1 MGSHQDLPATKT
13 SASAFIVWSLS
24 AFKSTP
30 SQLTAS
36 RYGEKLMRVRS
47 RIAKSFIA
55 VLLIVS
61 IGGHWVFL
69 QSVAWVSMVI
79 DYSKDAPISVAV
91 SKTFD
96 GKHPC
101 KLCKIVR
108 HGQETEKKQDAIK
121 VKTKPDVWLVAG
133 AISLPNADL
142 IREPFPSVT
151 LLSRSR
157 GESPPVPPPRQA

>member
-1 MGSHQDLPATKT
+1 MTATRYAEK
-13 SASAFIVWSLS
+13 V
-24 AFKSTP
+24 TP
-30 SQLTAS
+30 
-36 RYGEKLMRVRS
+36 VRS

-61 IGGHWVFL
+61 IGGHWAFL

-101 KLCKIVR
+101 NLCKIVR

-121 VKTKPDVWLVAG
+121 IKTKPDVWMAAG
-133 AISLPNADL
+133 AIALPNADL
-142 IREPFPSVT
+142 IREPFPSIA
-151 LLSRSR
+151 LLSGSR

>member
-1 MGSHQDLPATKT
+1 LTEAT
-13 SASAFIVWSLS
+13 V
-24 AFKSTP
+24 
-30 SQLTAS
+30 
-36 RYGEKLMRVRS
+36 GEKVKQVRT
-47 RIAKSFIA
+47 RLAKSLIA

-61 IGGHWVFL
+61 IGGHWAFL

-101 KLCKIVR
+101 NLCKIVK

-121 VKTKPDVWLVAG
+121 IKTKPDVWLLAS
-133 AISLPNADL
+133 A
-142 IREPFPSVT
+142 VT
-151 LLSRSR
+151 LPDTDLVQEPYLALVCISSSIA
-157 GESPPVPPPRQA
+157 ETPPLPPPRTA